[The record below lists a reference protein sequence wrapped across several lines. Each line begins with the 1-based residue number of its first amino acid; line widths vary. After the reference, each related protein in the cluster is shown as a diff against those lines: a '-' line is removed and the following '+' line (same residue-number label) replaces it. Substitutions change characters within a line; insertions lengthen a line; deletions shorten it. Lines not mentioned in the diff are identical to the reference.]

1 MLCQS
6 LYYKDSY
13 SRIILELQL
22 TLEAIYQQ
30 IPNCA
35 VCSLK
40 DPVGSPHTPS
50 GLWSRMGGELE
61 LPPHVTPLYL
71 YFSQL
76 LFYRFYLFLHLG
88 KFLLENG
95 CYTKKKKVA
104 KQKLKISLKTTGNP
118 TPLFSSG
125 EHILAHLGEMICL
138 RTQNKAQQS

>member
-40 DPVGSPHTPS
+40 DPVGSPHIPS
-50 GLWSRMGGELE
+50 GRWSRMGGERE
-61 LPPHVTPLYL
+61 LPPHINPPP
-71 YFSQL
+71 SL
-76 LFYRFYLFLHLG
+76 LQSAPVLSILF
-88 KFLLENG
+88 
-95 CYTKKKKVA
+95 VSA
-104 KQKLKISLKTTGNP
+104 S
-118 TPLFSSG
+118 
-125 EHILAHLGEMICL
+125 
-138 RTQNKAQQS
+138 R